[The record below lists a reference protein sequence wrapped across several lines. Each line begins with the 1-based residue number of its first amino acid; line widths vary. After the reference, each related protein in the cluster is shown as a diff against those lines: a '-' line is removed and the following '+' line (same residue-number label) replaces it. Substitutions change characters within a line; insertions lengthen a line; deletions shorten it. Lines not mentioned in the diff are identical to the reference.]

1 MYASTHDGLSKC
13 LLLVGLINRNSL
25 RAASWLVF
33 KTMTFLSSLKPCIL
47 SVMFE
52 AVAKTAANANA
63 GLYEV
68 GAAASY

>member
-1 MYASTHDGLSKC
+1 
-13 LLLVGLINRNSL
+13 
-25 RAASWLVF
+25 
-33 KTMTFLSSLKPCIL
+33 MTFLSSLKPCIL